1 MRLYKMRI
9 ENLSKRINDTLI
21 LEKNIINY
29 IINIIFLNIS
39 FLDLFNYFG
48 DF

>member
-1 MRLYKMRI
+1 MRI